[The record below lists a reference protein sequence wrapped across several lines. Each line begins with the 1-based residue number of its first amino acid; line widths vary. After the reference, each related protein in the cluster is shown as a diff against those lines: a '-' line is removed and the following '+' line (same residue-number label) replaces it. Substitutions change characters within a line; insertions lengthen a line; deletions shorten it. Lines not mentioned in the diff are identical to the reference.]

1 MRRCDVTPQQSVWML
16 LWVFSITYLRFVV
29 TLIDI
34 FIDIKY
40 VFILIGGLLQFQD
53 FLLWL
58 VIMKV

>member
-1 MRRCDVTPQQSVWML
+1 MRRDVTPQKSVWML

-29 TLIDI
+29 TLIHI

-40 VFILIGGLLQFQD
+40 VFIFIGGLLQFQD

>member
-1 MRRCDVTPQQSVWML
+1 MRRDVTSQKSVWML

-29 TLIDI
+29 TLIHI

-40 VFILIGGLLQFQD
+40 VFIFIGGLLQFQD